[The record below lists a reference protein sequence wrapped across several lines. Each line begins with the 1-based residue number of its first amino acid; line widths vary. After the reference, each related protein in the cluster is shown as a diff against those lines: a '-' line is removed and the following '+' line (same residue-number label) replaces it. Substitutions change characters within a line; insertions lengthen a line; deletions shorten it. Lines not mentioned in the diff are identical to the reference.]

1 VPKILSGQLLGKIGR
16 RRHQTHPF
24 WVRFSLPQN
33 AICLNPFLTNR
44 VSDDIILTVAICWC
58 GSMAE
63 QLIRNEQVDGS
74 IPFTSS
80 KGRGYLIP
88 AFLFFLK
95 KLRIEISEKLRLK
108 MPNLSG

>member
-1 VPKILSGQLLGKIGR
+1 
-16 RRHQTHPF
+16 
-24 WVRFSLPQN
+24 
-33 AICLNPFLTNR
+33 
-44 VSDDIILTVAICWC
+44 
-58 GSMAE
+58 MAE

-95 KLRIEISEKLRLK
+95 KLRIEIPENLRLK